1 MTVNLGTDKR
11 MRDFAHANNIL
22 FINLAD
28 LFIHD
33 PNVESLYLPDGHLSP
48 LGHDNTA
55 DEIIRFLRDNK
66 IL

>member
-1 MTVNLGTDKR
+1 

-28 LFIHD
+28 TFIRD
-33 PNVESLYLPDGHLSP
+33 QNVENMYLPDGHLSP
-48 LGHDNTA
+48 LGHDIVA
-55 DEIIRFLRDNK
+55 DAISRFLRTRK